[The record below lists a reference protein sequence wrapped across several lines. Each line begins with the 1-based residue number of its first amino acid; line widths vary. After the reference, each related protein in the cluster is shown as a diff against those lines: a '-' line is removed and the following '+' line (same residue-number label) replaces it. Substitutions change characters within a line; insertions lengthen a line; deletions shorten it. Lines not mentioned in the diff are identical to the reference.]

1 MSESTLELG
10 NSSLALSFL
19 LVASCLI
26 LLWVERLKIH
36 GEVIVSTLRCFLQ
49 LIILGYIIDIIFN
62 IDRLLWMFAMIA
74 AMVVVGAHT
83 ARVRAR
89 GLHRPW
95 LLCIVSLGA
104 AAMVSLGVI
113 FLFRIVRFEGKYL
126 IPMAGI
132 VIGNAVRVL
141 SVSLERLRGEMK
153 NRRAEVEAALS
164 LGAAPHLAAQPSRW
178 AAIRAALIPSID
190 GMKIIGLVQMPG
202 AMLGMLMA
210 GAPPLEAVKLQIVVV
225 YLLLSS
231 NTVAVVTGIELAYR
245 SYFNPALQLKPVVD

>member
-1 MSESTLELG
+1 MPESALSLD

-26 LLWVERLKIH
+26 LLWVERLRMH
-36 GEVIVSTLRCFLQ
+36 GEVLIGSLRCFVQ
-49 LIILGYIIDIIFN
+49 LLILGYIIDYVFN
-62 IDRLLWMFAMIA
+62 VNRLSWMLVMIG

-83 ARVRAR
+83 ARSRAR
-89 GLHRPW
+89 GLKHAW
-95 LLCIVSLGA
+95 LLCITSLA
-104 AAMVSLGVI
+104 AGTVVSLGVI
-113 FLFRIVRFEGKYL
+113 FLLRMVAFEGQYL

-132 VIGNAVRVL
+132 VIGNAVRTL
-141 SVSLERLRGEMK
+141 SVSLDRLRGEMK
-153 NRRAEVEAALS
+153 NRRAEVEVALA
-164 LGAAPHLAAQPSRW
+164 LGAGAHLAAQPSRW

-210 GAPPLEAVKLQIVVV
+210 GAGPLEAVKLQIMIV

-231 NTVAVVTGIELAYR
+231 NTVTVVTGIELAYR
-245 SYFNPALQLKPVVD
+245 SYFSPALQLKPAPE

>member
-1 MSESTLELG
+1 MPETSLELG

-19 LVASCLI
+19 LVGSCLI
-26 LLWVERLKIH
+26 LLWVERLRIH
-36 GEVIVSTLRCFLQ
+36 GEVIVGTLRSFLQ
-49 LIILGYIIDIIFN
+49 LIILGYIIDIIFSV
-62 IDRLLWMFAMIA
+62 DQLPWMFVMIA

-83 ARVRAR
+83 ARARAR
-89 GLHRPW
+89 GLPRPW
-95 LLCIVSLGA
+95 LLCIASLSA
-104 AAMVSLGVI
+104 ATLVSLGVI
-113 FLFRIVRFEGKYL
+113 FLFGIVRFEGRYL
-126 IPMAGI
+126 IPLAGI
-132 VIGNAVRVL
+132 VIGNAVRTL
-141 SVSLERLRGEMK
+141 SISLDRLRGEMK

-210 GAPPLEAVKLQIVVV
+210 GAPPLEAVKLQIIVI

-231 NTVAVVTGIELAYR
+231 NTVAVVAGIELAYR
-245 SYFNPALQLKPVVD
+245 SYFTPALQLKPIVD

>member
-1 MSESTLELG
+1 MPESTAVLE

-26 LLWVERLKIH
+26 LLWVERLRIH
-36 GEVIVSTLRCFLQ
+36 GEVIIGTLRCFLQ
-49 LIILGYIIDIIFN
+49 LFILGYIIDIIFN
-62 IDRLLWMFAMIA
+62 VDRLLWMLVMIG

-83 ARVRAR
+83 ARSRAR
-89 GLHRPW
+89 GLQRPW
-95 LLCIVSLGA
+95 LLCIASLGA
-104 AAMVSLGVI
+104 AALVSLGVI
-113 FLFRIVRFEGKYL
+113 FLFRIVRFEGRYL
-126 IPMAGI
+126 IPLAGI
-132 VIGNAVRVL
+132 VIGNAVRTL

-210 GAPPLEAVKLQIVVV
+210 GAAPIEAVKLQIVVI

-231 NTVAVVTGIELAYR
+231 NTIAVVVGIELAYR
-245 SYFNPALQLKPVVD
+245 SYFSPAFQLKPVVD